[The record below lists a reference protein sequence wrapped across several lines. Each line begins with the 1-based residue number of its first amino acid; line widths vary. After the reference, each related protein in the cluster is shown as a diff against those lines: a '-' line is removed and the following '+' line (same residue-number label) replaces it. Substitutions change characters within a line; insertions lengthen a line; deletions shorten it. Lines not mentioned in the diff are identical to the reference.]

1 MPVSWINGVR
11 ADSVASTDRGLHY
24 GDGLFETITC
34 VAGQP
39 RWLPLHLERLRHG
52 CQRLLLPFDAF
63 DALGAEIGTLA
74 DAGERCIIK
83 VLLTRGPALRRGYA
97 PGGDERP
104 TRIVTRYDWL
114 PENPRAGEGLRVGL
128 SPVTLGLNP
137 LLAGLKHLNRLE
149 QVLAQAAMRSLPLDE
164 VLMLSSAG
172 HVIGGSMSNVFF
184 ADADGLFTPSLAD
197 CGVEGIMRRRVC
209 AAAERCGMP
218 VKTRQ
223 VAAAELAR
231 VQEAFLTNV
240 RWEVQP
246 IASLADRPLAGR
258 SHALAIR
265 RALDAAP
272 A

>member
-11 ADSVASTDRGLHY
+11 ADSVATTDRGLHY

-39 RWLPLHLERLRHG
+39 RWLPLHLERLRRG
-52 CQRLLLPFDAF
+52 CQRLQLPFDAF
-63 DALGAEIGTLA
+63 DALAAEIGTLA
-74 DAGERCIIK
+74 DAGERCMVK

-104 TRIVTRYDWL
+104 TRIVLRYEWP
-114 PENPRAGEGLRVGL
+114 PENPRAADGLRVGL
-128 SPVTLGLNP
+128 SPVPLGVNP

-149 QVLAQAAMRSLPLDE
+149 QVLAQAAMRPLPLDE

-172 HVIGGSMSNVFF
+172 HVISGSMSNVFF
-184 ADADGLFTPSLAD
+184 ADADGLFTPSLSD

-209 AAAERCGMP
+209 AAAERCGVP
-218 VKTRQ
+218 VRIEQ
-223 VAAAELAR
+223 VTMGQLAQ

-240 RWEVQP
+240 RWGVQP
-246 IASLADRPLAGR
+246 VASLVDRPLAGR
-258 SHALAIR
+258 GRAEAIR
-265 RALDAAP
+265 RSLDAAP
-272 A
+272 D